1 MAQKENQIPQNSP
14 NYFPYIHAHKST
26 FMNYTNQHY
35 SGSFQEESIKNM
47 YREYQRKAE
56 KKLQYI
62 NNSLPDGVQVLEI
75 MKQYEDF
82 LKNPQSITMDSQIE
96 LNELARNLN
105 NNHLR
110 SEIGK
115 LLKKGRDATFLIDN
129 YIADTE
135 KLIDEMQKVDSG
147 LIAFFKQQ
155 SSASQSDIKQLL
167 NATNLENMS
176 ILDINTTSRT
186 AMESI
191 KKSLQIL
198 KNHEREIKNNVGEIF
213 HDNKNREKDYKIT
226 YTDVDGKRK
235 TDTVRHVIG
244 TISGNINNLK
254 GGIGEALGSLFAIE
268 RRDNLIKIFEDGMK
282 QKLNND
288 DIIITTSNLG
298 EGRNELGSVSKS
310 DLFISFVGKNFSMQS
325 NSIDD
330 ILNFNTTINISV
342 KNKPF
347 KNPSAHKVK
356 FLETGLKQ
364 LYSILSQQES
374 QYEYIMSN
382 YLSLYKANIENE
394 LPYSKNGFKDNY
406 LFSNRYIAA
415 RNFESALSGRTD
427 SEAITLLA
435 FSNRIITINQYYEQL
450 INYKINQL
458 PEIRIEN
465 ADAPSKANVPIPEGT
480 SLSPKDDTPETKN
493 ALALSR
499 SHKVHGEL
507 DKLNKARIMG

>member
-1 MAQKENQIPQNSP
+1 MAQKENQIPQDSP

-26 FMNYTNQHY
+26 FMSYTNKHY
-35 SGSFQEESIKNM
+35 SGSFQEQSIKNM

-75 MKQYEDF
+75 IKQYEDF
-82 LKNPQSITMDSQIE
+82 LKNPQSITMDSQVE

-110 SEIGK
+110 AEIGK
-115 LLKKGRDATFLIDN
+115 LLKKGQNAGFLIDN
-129 YIADTE
+129 YITDTE
-135 KLIDEMQKVDSG
+135 KLINEMYKIDSG

-155 SSASQSDIKQLL
+155 SSTSQNNIKQLL

-176 ILDINTTSRT
+176 ILDINKTSRK

-191 KKSLQIL
+191 KNFLQIL

-244 TISGNINNLK
+244 AISGNINNLK

-282 QKLNND
+282 QKFND
-288 DIIITTSNLG
+288 GDIIITTSNLG
-298 EGRNELGSVSKS
+298 EGRNELGSISKA
-310 DLFISFVGKNFSMQS
+310 DLFVSFVGKNFSMQS
-325 NSIDD
+325 NSIDN
-330 ILNFNTTINISV
+330 ILNFKTTLNISV

-356 FLETGLKQ
+356 FLQTSLKQ
-364 LYSILSQQES
+364 LYSVLSQQES
-374 QYEYIMSN
+374 QYEYVMSN

-394 LPYSKNGFKDNY
+394 LPYSKKGFKDNY

-415 RNFESALSGRTD
+415 KNFESALSGRTD

-435 FSNRIITINQYYEQL
+435 FSDRIITINQYYEQL

-458 PEIRIEN
+458 PEIRVEN
-465 ADAPSKANVPIPEGT
+465 ADSPSKANIPIPEGT
-480 SLSPKDDTPETKN
+480 LLSPKDDTPETKN

-499 SHKVHGEL
+499 SKKVHAVL
-507 DKLNKARIMG
+507 DDLNNARIMG